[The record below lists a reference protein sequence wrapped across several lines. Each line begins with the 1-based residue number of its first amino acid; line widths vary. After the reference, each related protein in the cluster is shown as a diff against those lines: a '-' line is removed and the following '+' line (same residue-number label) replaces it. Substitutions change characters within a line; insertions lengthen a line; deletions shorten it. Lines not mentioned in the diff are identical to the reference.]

1 MDENCVTRL
10 RQQMADA
17 SRDGKSLDRNTIT
30 DLLDAVLDDHMPLA
44 DFEDWLTG
52 SARRL
57 PTAEEII
64 GVVDALR
71 RRMVPLHSSVPAMVQ
86 AHLISRQRLRSLSQ
100 QRGFLW

>member
-52 SARRL
+52 
-57 PTAEEII
+57 
-64 GVVDALR
+64 
-71 RRMVPLHSSVPAMVQ
+71 
-86 AHLISRQRLRSLSQ
+86 
-100 QRGFLW
+100 